1 MHEENP
7 KKILKRK
14 SKTFIVPFVTFYYRD
29 FLWKI
34 NFTNNLFTE
43 YPLEYEHRLKVYI
56 GKGNNY
62 YMIRGL
68 ISRRYW
74 FAFTERLE

>member
-1 MHEENP
+1 MHDENP

-34 NFTNNLFTE
+34 NFANNLFIE
-43 YPLEYEHRLKVYI
+43 SPL
-56 GKGNNY
+56 
-62 YMIRGL
+62 
-68 ISRRYW
+68 
-74 FAFTERLE
+74 